1 MRVLHAYKI
10 YRPDIDGGVPAVI
23 ANLVAHTAPD
33 IKQFILTARGRGW
46 GRSIE
51 IDGVPV
57 QAVGSFG
64 TWFSTPMAPD
74 YVPSL
79 IRRARLSDIVV
90 HHAPLPLNDAA
101 LGYGLPD
108 RVGLIV
114 YWHAEIVGYP
124 LLKRLVTPMIQRVLD
139 RADRIIV
146 SGQAMIDHSSFLRP
160 HRNKCVVIPFG
171 LDVAYW
177 GAIGSGDARRY
188 RSRHIVSVGRLVG
201 YKGYDVLLRAL
212 APLDASATII
222 GEGPL
227 LSRLQA
233 LADNLGLADRVR
245 FAGRLVRDEIRQ
257 LFNSACLFAFPSV
270 TTAEAFGL
278 VQIEAM
284 AAGLP
289 IINTDLPTTVPQ
301 VARHDM
307 EALTVPPG
315 DSAALTAALRRL
327 LNDPALAERLGHAA
341 RIRAFSEYDQ
351 SVFRARV
358 TEVYEEVHAR
368 RPKSAS

>member
-1 MRVLHAYKI
+1 MRILHAYKI

-23 ANLVAHTAPD
+23 ANLVAHPAPD
-33 IKQFILTARGRGW
+33 IKQSILAARRRGW
-46 GRSIE
+46 GCSIE
-51 IDGVPV
+51 IDGTPV

-64 TWFSTPMAPD
+64 TLFSTPMAPD
-74 YVPSL
+74 YIPTL
-79 IRRARLSDIVV
+79 IRRARRSDIVV

-101 LGYGLPD
+101 LAYGLPD

-124 LLKRLVTPMIQRVLD
+124 LLKKLVTPMIQCVLE

-146 SGQAMIDHSSFLRP
+146 SGQPMIDHSPLLRP

-177 GAIGSGDARRY
+177 GAISSADTQRY
-188 RSRHIVSVGRLVG
+188 SSRHIVSLGRLVG

-212 APLDASATII
+212 APLDANATII

-227 LSRLQA
+227 LSDLQA
-233 LADNLGLADRVR
+233 LANDLRVADRVR
-245 FAGRLVRDEIRQ
+245 FAGRLPRDKIRQ
-257 LFNSACLFAFPSV
+257 LFHSACLFAFPSV

-289 IINTDLPTTVPQ
+289 IINTDLPTTVPL

-315 DSAALTAALRRL
+315 DPAAFAAALGRL

-358 TEVYEEVHAR
+358 TEVYEQVHAR
-368 RPKSAS
+368 RPKSGG